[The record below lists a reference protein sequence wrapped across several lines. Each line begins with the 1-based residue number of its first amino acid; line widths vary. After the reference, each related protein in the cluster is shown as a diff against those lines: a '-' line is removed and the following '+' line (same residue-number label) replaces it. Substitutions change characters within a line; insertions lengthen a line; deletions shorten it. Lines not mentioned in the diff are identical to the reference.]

1 MQTLCNKKLLRDGN
15 SVFYN
20 FNFYNKVKDAD
31 GDVCYYTA
39 TMCYKGDTTQQCTVS
54 VQNGKVVGWQT

>member
-31 GDVCYYTA
+31 GDICYYTA
-39 TMCYKGDTTQQCTVS
+39 KMCYKGETTQQCATKA
-54 VQNGKVVGWQT
+54 QRKNVV